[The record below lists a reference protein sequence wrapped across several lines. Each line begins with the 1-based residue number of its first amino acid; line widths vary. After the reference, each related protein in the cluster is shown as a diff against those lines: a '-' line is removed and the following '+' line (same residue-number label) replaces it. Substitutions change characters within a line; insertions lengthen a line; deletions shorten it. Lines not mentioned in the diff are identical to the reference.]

1 MEGLAELI
9 EVKQEPGN
17 IADGFTYVGRIAGI
31 TMYFRQF
38 SVLKQTATGKYFLN
52 VLTSIMIPIEPKY
65 YIEFNNV
72 DKLREIIERYDQ
84 QKQAVGVFQGAGFAQ
99 VIEQRLVPR
108 TFNVPLVVEDDKQ
121 GWHCISDRMY
131 GPCSINGV
139 ATVENDCV
147 MFCGTHNAFIIQM
160 TASDARLPTTVVETA
175 HSHGFVAFIHRDDS
189 MLFTLFYFQGKTKQ
203 DIPVDM
209 QACIDRYGRVI
220 NDDDI

>member
-9 EVKQEPGN
+9 EVKHEPEN
-17 IADGFTYVGRIAGI
+17 IADGYAYVGRIAGI
-31 TMYFRQF
+31 SEYSRQF
-38 SVLKQTATGKYFLN
+38 NVLNQNATGKYFL
-52 VLTSIMIPIEPKY
+52 SILNNTMGLIDPKY
-65 YIEFNNV
+65 YIEFDNV
-72 DKLREIIERYDQ
+72 DKLRDIIERYNQ
-84 QKQAVGVFQGAGFAQ
+84 QKQAVGFFQGAGFAQ
-99 VIEQRLVPR
+99 VMAQRLVPR

-139 ATVENDCV
+139 ATIENDCI

-175 HSHGFVAFIHRDDS
+175 HSHGFVAFIHRDNS